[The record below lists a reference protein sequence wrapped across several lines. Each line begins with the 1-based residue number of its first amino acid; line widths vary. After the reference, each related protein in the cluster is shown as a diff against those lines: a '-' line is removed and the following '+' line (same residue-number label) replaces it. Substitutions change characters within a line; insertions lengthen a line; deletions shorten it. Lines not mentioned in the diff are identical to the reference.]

1 MSRKTPLFFL
11 RIGRFFLPQHLY
23 WTNSSFSCDCSF
35 SFTIQPNKKKYKI
48 HYAQKYTDTRTLNS
62 VGYVDFISNFWNV
75 IVSDQLGLF
84 SYCFFSLLLLLLSLL
99 FLLLVYSFSL
109 AMLSVRWST
118 VIGLWLRV
126 LSHNE
131 LTITTLFTVAPGCN
145 LICSLSFSRKRYSF
159 QSFWKLII
167 LSSGSLVYSKLP
179 IQSILYNRK
188 YCLNNYLFE
197 FYKFGIPCI
206 IKVCLEHKL
215 LKIGLKC
222 WNVFWCV
229 MKFLSFLLLID
240 LICLKDF
247 NKILSKLLF
256 ICKSSPKFG
265 HPMKRIS
272 DFNSLPIWQNHP

>member
-1 MSRKTPLFFL
+1 MGDFFCHSICIKQIVVFHATALSRSLFNQIKKNTKYITHKNTQTHAHWIQLVMLILFPIFEML
-11 RIGRFFLPQHLY
+11 LFRINL
-23 WTNSSFSCDCSF
+23 
-35 SFTIQPNKKKYKI
+35 
-48 HYAQKYTDTRTLNS
+48 
-62 VGYVDFISNFWNV
+62 V
-75 IVSDQLGLF
+75 LF